1 MQTPV
6 ALAHEAIH
14 ETVEKILQS
23 APRGRV
29 LDVPA
34 GEGALALRL
43 KNLGFE
49 VSCADLYTEI
59 FKLPETEIKRG
70 NLDARLPYDDTSFD
84 FVVCVE
90 GLEHIENPANAM
102 REFARI
108 LKTEG
113 TLIV

>member
-1 MQTPV
+1 MQEPS

-14 ETVEKILQS
+14 ETAEKILQT
-23 APRGRV
+23 AERGKI

-49 VSCADLYTEI
+49 VFCCDLYTEI
-59 FKLPETEIKRG
+59 FKLEGTEIKRG
-70 NLDARLPYDDTSFD
+70 NLDARLPYDDRSFD
-84 FVVCVE
+84 FIVCVE
-90 GLEHIENPANAM
+90 GLEHIENPANAF

-108 LKTEG
+108 LKDN
-113 TLIV
+113 